1 MKELLLKPG
10 NHRKQAVIFFEFEK
24 DRELTDRLRTLFPG
38 LKWSQTMKSWYLA
51 TESAREVVSKLY
63 RVFRGEVWL
72 DYEALA
78 LKKTAGPSKPR
89 KVKEEPE
96 RIKLNDEQKESLQK
110 FKEYLVSSRYSA
122 RTVKTYTDIMRV
134 FLQFLA
140 DKSPREIDN
149 EDLLRFNNDYII
161 KKNYSSSYQN
171 QAVNAVKLYSKVVNA
186 TKLDPE
192 LIRRPQRE
200 RTLPKVISKEEVK
213 RIIESTGNLKHR
225 AFLSIIYGCGLR
237 RSEAINLKPVDID
250 SERMIIHIIKSKG
263 KKDRIVPVSEKLLQ
277 LLREYYK
284 AYKPETYLFEGQY
297 SGRPYNEH
305 TGQAILKRATE
316 KAGIKKPVSLHWL
329 RHSYATHL
337 LEAGTDLRYIQE
349 IIGHKS
355 SKTTEIYTH
364 VSTKEIQN
372 IKSPFD
378 DL

>member
-355 SKTTEIYTH
+355 SKTTEIYGH
-364 VSTKEIQN
+364 FSR
-372 IKSPFD
+372 
-378 DL
+378 